1 MMQNVLKTKRQ
12 RMLAEQQK
20 RRKYQRR
27 SPATP
32 KTKNEHTEKK
42 AEESYIDQ
50 VKI

>member
-1 MMQNVLKTKRQ
+1 MMQNVLKAKRQ

-27 SPATP
+27 SPVAP
-32 KTKNEHTEKK
+32 KSKNDQAVKK